1 MREAYN
7 LFNEI
12 SDQLY
17 GPENCKDNSGENQ
30 KTEEDAGD
38 EEDEDEDED
47 IDAAFEKEKTELT
60 EMGKKT
66 SSGER
71 RFQVQRHLAGQR
83 ELIRISKVVE
93 SGARNCVFIKTTLEE
108 PHKLI
113 IELINRFFRLTTLRN
128 PGNGL

>member
-17 GPENCKDNSGENQ
+17 GPEKSEDVTGE
-30 KTEEDAGD
+30 EE
-38 EEDEDEDED
+38 EEDEDED

-66 SSGER
+66 ASGER
-71 RFQVQRHLAGQR
+71 RFQV
-83 ELIRISKVVE
+83 
-93 SGARNCVFIKTTLEE
+93 
-108 PHKLI
+108 
-113 IELINRFFRLTTLRN
+113 
-128 PGNGL
+128 

>member
-17 GPENCKDNSGENQ
+17 GSENCKDNSGENQ
-30 KTEEDAGD
+30 KTEDDAGD
-38 EEDEDEDED
+38 EEEENEDED

-66 SSGER
+66 ASGER
-71 RFQVQRHLAGQR
+71 RFQVQRRVAGLR
-83 ELIRISKVVE
+83 ELIRDVQGCREWCKKLCLHQDYLR
-93 SGARNCVFIKTTLEE
+93 GAA
-108 PHKLI
+108 
-113 IELINRFFRLTTLRN
+113 
-128 PGNGL
+128 

>member
-17 GPENCKDNSGENQ
+17 GPENCKDNSGETQ
-30 KTEEDAGD
+30 RTEDDD
-38 EEDEDEDED
+38 EEEEDEDED

-66 SSGER
+66 ASGER
-71 RFQVQRHLAGQR
+71 RFQVQ
-83 ELIRISKVVE
+83 
-93 SGARNCVFIKTTLEE
+93 
-108 PHKLI
+108 
-113 IELINRFFRLTTLRN
+113 
-128 PGNGL
+128 

>member
-17 GPENCKDNSGENQ
+17 GPENCKDNSRENQ
-30 KTEEDAGD
+30 KTEDVTG
-38 EEDEDEDED
+38 EEEEEDEDED

-71 RFQVQRHLAGQR
+71 RFQVQIHLAGRR
-83 ELIRISKVVE
+83 ELIKDVQGCREWCKKLCFHQDNFG
-93 SGARNCVFIKTTLEE
+93 GAA
-108 PHKLI
+108 
-113 IELINRFFRLTTLRN
+113 
-128 PGNGL
+128 

>member
-1 MREAYN
+1 MRGFLITCNNREREAVSLGPFSQLHLTVKGLFTLLLAKTARQVREAYN

-30 KTEEDAGD
+30 KTEDVTG
-38 EEDEDEDED
+38 EEEEEDEDED

-66 SSGER
+66 ASGER
-71 RFQVQRHLAGQR
+71 RFQV
-83 ELIRISKVVE
+83 
-93 SGARNCVFIKTTLEE
+93 
-108 PHKLI
+108 
-113 IELINRFFRLTTLRN
+113 
-128 PGNGL
+128 